1 MNKMKSKEINNSANL
16 ADGESNLEETVV
28 EDMKR
33 CMSSVR
39 EALVC
44 NDCAL
49 AKHVY
54 NYLVTKAASYADYG
68 CDGYDIVTCSDF
80 AYDAYLR
87 LSGLASTNREQLMRQ
102 YEYLFDAA
110 SPNYRNSGVNDNV
123 IHSTGAYTS
132 PDA

>member
-1 MNKMKSKEINNSANL
+1 MTLTIGKNDNSTNL
-16 ADGESNLEETVV
+16 ADGKSNLEETAV

-33 CMSSVR
+33 CMSSVW

-54 NYLVTKAASYADYG
+54 DYLVTKAASYADYG

-80 AYDAYLR
+80 AYDAYLC
-87 LSGLASTNREQLMRQ
+87 LSGLASTNHEQLMRQ

-123 IHSTGAYTS
+123 IHSTDAYTG

>member
-1 MNKMKSKEINNSANL
+1 MTLTIGKNDNPANL
-16 ADGESNLEETVV
+16 ADGESNLEETAA

-39 EALVC
+39 EALAC

-54 NYLVTKAASYADYG
+54 DYLITKAAPYADYG

-80 AYDAYLR
+80 AYDAYLC
-87 LSGLASTNREQLMRQ
+87 LSGLASTSREQLMRQ

-110 SPNYRNSGVNDNV
+110 SPNYRNSDVNDNV
-123 IHSTGAYTS
+123 IHSTGAYTG